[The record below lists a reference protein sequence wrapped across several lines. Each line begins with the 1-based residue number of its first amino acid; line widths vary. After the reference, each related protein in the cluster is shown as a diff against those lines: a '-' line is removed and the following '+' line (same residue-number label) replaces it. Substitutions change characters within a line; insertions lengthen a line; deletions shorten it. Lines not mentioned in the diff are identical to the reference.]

1 MAKRTPTERERKHIC
16 DFSCGGLNARLRTRV
31 QTLLRGHK
39 YAFFLFQWADFGCEQ
54 NYYLLLKY
62 FEESPEDAAFC
73 STDFQKTA
81 IQIIIVISRKFT
93 ALLIISFVDLNERK

>member
-1 MAKRTPTERERKHIC
+1 MFAL
-16 DFSCGGLNARLRTRV
+16 SARI

-39 YAFFLFQWADFGCEQ
+39 YAFFLFQGADFGCGQ
-54 NYYLLLKY
+54 KYYLRLEW
-62 FEESPEDAAFC
+62 FEESPEVAAFC

-93 ALLIISFVDLNERK
+93 ALLIIFFVDLNERK